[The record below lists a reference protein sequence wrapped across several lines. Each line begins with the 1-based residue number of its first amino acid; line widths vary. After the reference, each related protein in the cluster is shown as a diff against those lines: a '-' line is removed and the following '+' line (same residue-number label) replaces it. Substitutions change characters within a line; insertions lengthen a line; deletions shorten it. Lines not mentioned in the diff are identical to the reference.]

1 MKKILDVHSIY
12 IYADG
17 TTLEYPK
24 NQWEKYS
31 KFKSHKKKMGIEVL
45 FWGQKLIYEDGS
57 EWTPLFS
64 EDIQIIN
71 KDRTEFL
78 VIFGEEPSHFSQI
91 KEAPWYFPPPDNAA
105 IYYSDGT
112 LKHQITIPRNADG
125 NFIFTEAG
133 HSVKYPHLKTV
144 ILEFTNPK
152 INKGGWYNLYAID
165 PDIPELIHTGQMIK
179 W

>member
-1 MKKILDVHSIY
+1 MKKILDIHSMRL
-12 IYADG
+12 YADG
-17 TTLEYPK
+17 ITLEYPK
-24 NQWEKYS
+24 NKWEEYS
-31 KFKSHKKKMGIEVL
+31 EIRLHKKKQGIEVL
-45 FWGQKLIYEDGS
+45 FWAQKLIYEDGS
-57 EWTPLFS
+57 EWVPPFS

-78 VIFGEEPSHFSQI
+78 VIFGEEPNSFSQI

-112 LKHQITIPRNADG
+112 LKHQITIPRHADG

-165 PDIPELIHTGQMIK
+165 PDIPELIYTGQMIK